1 LEQVIQALDRPQLA
15 DSANSRSN
23 FQQTSASGKS
33 RRSLRAPSRDTAA
46 GTSGEATPKDSNTP
60 QETLTIEAS
69 EPPNPEV
76 NHE

>member
-1 LEQVIQALDRPQLA
+1 LA
-15 DSANSRSN
+15 DSANSQFN
-23 FQQTSASGKS
+23 FQQTSAPGMS
-33 RRSLRAPSRDTAA
+33 RRSLLAPSRDTGPASREDAA
-46 GTSGEATPKDSNTP
+46 GASGEATLKDSNTP

>member
-1 LEQVIQALDRPQLA
+1 LA
-15 DSANSRSN
+15 DSANSHR
-23 FQQTSASGKS
+23 ASFDGPYAH
-33 RRSLRAPSRDTAA
+33 RHATPRPEAQEDAA
-46 GTSGEATPKDSNTP
+46 GASGEATPKDSNTL